1 MSRKNKLTDDVENRL
16 DIPHPYYGDR
26 YRATEPKRNNKG
38 APRGA
43 HPEKWMFPHDA
54 YKTGEHSRY
63 IQQRTQARFR
73 GDAWAIEFE
82 DWLKAW
88 EDSGKQQCRGNQ
100 KGCWSM
106 TRIDRTEPWSKHNIE
121 IITVEA
127 LAKRNGSCS
136 RGKHSKAD

>member
-1 MSRKNKLTDDVENRL
+1 MSRKNKLTDDVENRD

-26 YRATEPKRNNKG
+26 YRAKHRKTTNKG

-73 GDAWAIEFE
+73 GNAWAIEFE
-82 DWLKAW
+82 DWLAAW
-88 EDSGKQQCRGNQ
+88 EDSGKQNQRGTH
-100 KGCWSM
+100 KGAWAM

-121 IITVEA
+121 IISIRQ
-127 LAKRNGSCS
+127 LAKRNGSS
-136 RGKHSKAD
+136 SHGSKD